1 VDAGRVELRRERRGP
16 EGERIKANRLLTL
29 AIAGAV
35 LTLLLYGVFVRTHLG
50 QRIDD
55 AALEGRASLTAEQIH
70 DADELLATVDLASI
84 VILGGAVVLIPLLR
98 GRFLLALA
106 AVAVLAGANL
116 TTQVLKEVL
125 PRPIL
130 LPEPE
135 EIILQN
141 SLPSGHTTVAASIA
155 VAALLVVPRRFRG
168 PVAVVGVLYA
178 AAVGVATLAAGWHRP
193 SDAVAAY
200 AVVVSWAAA
209 AAWILVLE
217 RGPGK
222 RQGAA
227 TPLASPLLVVAGGG
241 LCALTFLG
249 LAGALAAR
257 RLGRLDAVNLGR
269 AYATA
274 SVAIVGAAL
283 LLVGLLLVAL
293 RQVTLDARPS
303 APVGS
308 PTP

>member
-1 VDAGRVELRRERRGP
+1 
-16 EGERIKANRLLTL
+16 
-29 AIAGAV
+29 V
-35 LTLLLYGVFVRTHLG
+35 LTFLLYGVFVRTYLG
-50 QRIDD
+50 QRVDD
-55 AALEGRASLTAEQIH
+55 AALEGRSSLTAEQIH
-70 DADELLATVDLASI
+70 DADELLATVSLASI
-84 VILGGAVVLIPLLR
+84 AILGAAVVLVPLLR
-98 GRFLLALA
+98 GRFLLALGA
-106 AVAVLAGANL
+106 IAVLAGANV

-125 PRPIL
+125 PRPVL
-130 LPEPE
+130 LPEQE

-155 VAALLVVPRRFRG
+155 VAALLIAPRRFRG
-168 PVAVVGVLYA
+168 PVAVVGVVYA

-200 AVVVSWAAA
+200 AVVVAWGAA
-209 AAWILVLE
+209 AAWVLVLE
-217 RGPGK
+217 HGPGH

-227 TPLASPLLVVAGGG
+227 TPVASPLLVVAGGG

-249 LAGALAAR
+249 LAAALAAR

-269 AYATA
+269 AYTTA

-283 LLVGLLLVAL
+283 LLFGLLLVAL

-303 APVGS
+303 APAR
-308 PTP
+308 P